1 MQAPHRPA
9 KSLRFRSMGPQ
20 FIKSKL
26 IQQGLPVTAIEGDV
40 LWITG
45 RLAVYV
51 NPGLRVSIM
60 RASPVL
66 PRTRWTLLADVKDVW
81 RLAEALAGYI
91 EDDKA
96 THKES
101 AEIHDL
107 QALRAQKKNGGS

>member
-1 MQAPHRPA
+1 
-9 KSLRFRSMGPQ
+9 MGPQ
-20 FIKSKL
+20 FIKNKL
-26 IQQGLPVTAIEGDV
+26 IQQGIPVTAVYGDV

-51 NPGLRVSIM
+51 NPGLRMSIM

-66 PRTRWTLLADVKDVW
+66 PRTRWAHLADANDVW

-96 THKES
+96 TQKES
-101 AEIHDL
+101 AEILDL
-107 QALRAQKKNGGS
+107 QALRAKKEKGGS